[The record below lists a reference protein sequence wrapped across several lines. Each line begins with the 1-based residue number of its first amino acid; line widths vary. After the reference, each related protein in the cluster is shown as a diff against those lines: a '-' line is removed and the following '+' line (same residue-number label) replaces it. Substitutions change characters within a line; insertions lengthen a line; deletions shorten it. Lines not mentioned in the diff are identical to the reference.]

1 MCERVDTEEVRLFAK
16 GAADGTETFMDGL
29 KSFVTIHKEKV
40 CDIVRKWVILTVKDF
55 AGHACLGGMGLYG
68 MD

>member
-1 MCERVDTEEVRLFAK
+1 MCERVGTEEIGLFAK
-16 GAADGTETFMDGL
+16 GTADGTETLVDGL

-55 AGHACLGGMGLYG
+55 AGYVCLGGMGLYG